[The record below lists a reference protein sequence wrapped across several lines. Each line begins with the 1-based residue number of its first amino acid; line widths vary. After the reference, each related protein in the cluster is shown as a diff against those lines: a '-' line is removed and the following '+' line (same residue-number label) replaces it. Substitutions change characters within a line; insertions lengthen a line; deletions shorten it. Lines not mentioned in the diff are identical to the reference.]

1 MLRYVPIVI
10 ISCNYIFIQ
19 KKKESQ
25 KTTRTSVWVKIPK
38 LCHNTLLSIFS
49 LGKGR
54 ESLHL
59 KPYIKLITSALS
71 DLPPACNDL
80 DKVSTMHLK
89 IAQNMFIFSRKYRTF
104 PVTEGNE
111 IWHIYFQFMT
121 PARKLTHTTKFEHFW
136 MQKDMNFGNTII
148 IRHLGPENCQNPTQK
163 DTNFGN
169 TIIIHHLGPENC
181 QNLPKS

>member
-19 KKKESQ
+19 KKKKKR
-25 KTTRTSVWVKIPK
+25 KTTHTSVWVKIPK

-80 DKVSTMHLK
+80 DKVSTTHLK
-89 IAQNMFIFSRKYRTF
+89 IDQNMYIFFKQILHLFSNRREQNSAHLF
-104 PVTEGNE
+104 PVYDPSKKAHPQHK
-111 IWHIYFQFMT
+111 I
-121 PARKLTHTTKFEHFW
+121 
-136 MQKDMNFGNTII
+136 
-148 IRHLGPENCQNPTQK
+148 
-163 DTNFGN
+163 
-169 TIIIHHLGPENC
+169 
-181 QNLPKS
+181 